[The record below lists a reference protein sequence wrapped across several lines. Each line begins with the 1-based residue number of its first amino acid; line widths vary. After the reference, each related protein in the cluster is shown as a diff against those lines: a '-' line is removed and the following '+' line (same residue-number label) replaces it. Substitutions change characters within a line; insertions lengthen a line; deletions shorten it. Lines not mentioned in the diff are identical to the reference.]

1 MQQQKKRSAKTPT
14 KKPNTKPI
22 KNPTKASAKKPVK
35 KPMKPPQQKPADR
48 TRDRPVP
55 PPAQRREPD
64 RDEKK
69 RKRKR
74 AILYVIIFALIMVI
88 IFLILRMCNKDG
100 ERKTDYEDTVS
111 ISYEPNA
118 DIQVDDT
125 KLNLA
130 ILPDYVVTKNKP
142 EMLIPYPEQNAYD
155 IDLTFCDPDT
165 DEILYQSKL
174 IKPGSVISV
183 PAYNFVDDGEHEYR
197 VEVRAFDRTTHEIVE
212 TAVAMTANITKK

>member
-1 MQQQKKRSAKTPT
+1 MQQQKKKSTKAST

-22 KNPTKASAKKPVK
+22 KNPAKAPAKKPVK
-35 KPMKPPQQKPADR
+35 NPMKPPQQKPADR

-55 PPAQRREPD
+55 PPAQRKEPSN
-64 RDEKK
+64 DEKK
-69 RKRKR
+69 RNKKR
-74 AILYVIIFALIMVI
+74 AILYVIIFALIMII

-130 ILPDYVVTKNKP
+130 ILPDYVVTRNKP
-142 EMLIPYPEQNAYD
+142 EMLIPYPDQNAYD

-183 PAYNFVDDGEHEYR
+183 PAYNFVDDGEKEYR